1 MQGLDRFGRFVNR
14 RELSALAGQLGD
26 GERVLAAV
34 EATHA
39 GLGKRGVL
47 AATDRRLLFVRARLL
62 GAQAFGW
69 PYRQVRGVQRTA
81 GVDDATLRVRAGGAT
96 MDFTGVVKAEAL
108 QFEEA
113 LAKRPRG
120 PDELLDFEPTAA
132 EADRRRRLERL
143 DRMLE
148 RGSITRSEYERS
160 KRSVAAEA
168 DSPDGGP

>member
-1 MQGLDRFGRFVNR
+1 MQGLDRFGQFVNR

-26 GERVLAAV
+26 GEQVLAAV

-62 GAQAFGW
+62 GAQALAW
-69 PYRQVRGVQRTA
+69 PWRQVQGLSRSSGI
-81 GVDDATLRVRAGGAT
+81 DAAAISVRAGGAAVA
-96 MDFTGVVKAEAL
+96 FVSIRKAEAQ

-113 LAKRPRG
+113 VAARPRG
-120 PDELLDFEPTAA
+120 PGELLDFAPTVA
-132 EADRRRRLERL
+132 EAERRRRLERL

-160 KRSVAAEA
+160 KRALAAEA
-168 DSPDGGP
+168 RDG

>member
-14 RELSALAGQLGD
+14 RELSALAGQLAD

-39 GLGKRGVL
+39 GLGRRGVL
-47 AATDRRLLFVRARLL
+47 AATDRRLLFVRARLF

-69 PYRQVRGVQRTA
+69 PYRQVRDVARTA
-81 GVDDATLRVRAGGAT
+81 RVDDATLRVRAAGAAV
-96 MDFTGVVKAEAL
+96 DFTGVVKAEAE
-108 QFEEA
+108 QFEDA

-120 PDELLDFEPTAA
+120 PDEMLDFAPSAA

-160 KRSVAAEA
+160 KRAVAADAEPRDRA
-168 DSPDGGP
+168 R